1 MNRLKSEIRNP
12 KSEKNS
18 ASLCVLCGF
27 LSNNNRR
34 ERRGARRGS
43 HFGFRFSDFLLA
55 MEAWWKLAWAAIRI
69 RIPFGRERLLQQA
82 LNTGAMTRPAR
93 RVDPIQTVT
102 FVKALERGRRFHP
115 KGMDCLEQ
123 SLALVWMLRRR
134 GQPATL
140 RIGCRRDGPEFRFHA
155 WVTGLD
161 GTPLESSDIG
171 NRFAPFASLSCRS
184 GFPA

>member
-1 MNRLKSEIRNP
+1 
-12 KSEKNS
+12 
-18 ASLCVLCGF
+18 
-27 LSNNNRR
+27 
-34 ERRGARRGS
+34 
-43 HFGFRFSDFLLA
+43 

-69 RIPFGRERLLQQA
+69 RIPFGRQKLVQRA
-82 LNTGAMTRPAR
+82 MSTGAMTRPAR

-102 FVKALERGRRFHP
+102 FVKAVARGRRFHP

-123 SLALVWMLRRR
+123 SLVLVWMLRRR

-161 GTPLESSDIG
+161 GTPLEPRETQSH
-171 NRFAPFASLSCRS
+171 FVSLVP
-184 GFPA
+184 GEG